1 MQIRQPSQ
9 EITSL
14 IGLSSAVVGA
24 ASSYAR
30 IRITRLIARWVF
42 LDILFYVMFSGLQ
55 LVPHGQLVVH
65 VVDAGRMRIDGRIS
79 SAP

>member
-1 MQIRQPSQ
+1 M
-9 EITSL
+9 
-14 IGLSSAVVGA
+14 
-24 ASSYAR
+24 R
-30 IRITRLIARWVF
+30 IRITRLIAEWVF